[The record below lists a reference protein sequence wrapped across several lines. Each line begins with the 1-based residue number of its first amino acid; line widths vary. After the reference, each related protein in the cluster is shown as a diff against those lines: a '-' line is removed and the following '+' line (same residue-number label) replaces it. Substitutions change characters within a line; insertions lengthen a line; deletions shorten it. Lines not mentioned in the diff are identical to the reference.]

1 METETLIIWI
11 CGYIAFCG
19 LMLAP
24 LWVIFRRAGFA
35 PSLALLFLAPAA
47 GPLIVLYLLAF
58 RPWITPS
65 GDSAE
70 QDA

>member
-19 LMLAP
+19 LMVAP
-24 LWVIFRRAGFA
+24 LWVIFRRAGHA
-35 PSLALLFLAPAA
+35 AALSLLFLLPVA
-47 GPLIVLYLLAF
+47 GPLIALYLLAF
-58 RPWITPS
+58 RPWSTPHNLPR
-65 GDSAE
+65 